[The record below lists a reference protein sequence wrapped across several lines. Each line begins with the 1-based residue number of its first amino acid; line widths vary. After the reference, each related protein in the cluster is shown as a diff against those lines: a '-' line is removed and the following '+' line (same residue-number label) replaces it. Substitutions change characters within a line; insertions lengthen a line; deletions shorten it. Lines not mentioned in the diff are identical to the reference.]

1 MKTKPECEG
10 CKAYLD
16 EYNDFNVFCGLP
28 SNKNGV
34 ECPCM
39 ICVVKSMC
47 HLSQC
52 DDFKNYLGIIW
63 GPI

>member
-10 CKAYLD
+10 CKAYKY
-16 EYNDFNVFCGLP
+16 EYEDDMFCGLP
-28 SNKNGV
+28 SNKNGID
-34 ECPCM
+34 CPCLT
-39 ICVVKSMC
+39 CLVKSMC
-47 HLSQC
+47 HANQC